1 MTRQMLTGI
10 RVKSKEELKE
20 RILQYF
26 DEINAVPVP
35 YRWKYRMETID
46 LEKEDISQIVYEV
59 VNAKAAS
66 DENKGK
72 RAPEPKTRSRKSTSQ
87 GTENT

>member
-1 MTRQMLTGI
+1 
-10 RVKSKEELKE
+10 
-20 RILQYF
+20 
-26 DEINAVPVP
+26 
-35 YRWKYRMETID
+35 METID

-72 RAPEPKTRSRKSTSQ
+72 RAPERKTRSRKSTSQ